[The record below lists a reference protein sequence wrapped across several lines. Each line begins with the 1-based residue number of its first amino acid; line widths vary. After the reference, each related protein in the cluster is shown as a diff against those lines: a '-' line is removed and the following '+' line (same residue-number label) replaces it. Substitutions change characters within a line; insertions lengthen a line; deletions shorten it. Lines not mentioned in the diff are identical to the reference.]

1 MFDILYQDD
10 DLIAINK
17 PPGILVHRTSISE
30 DTVFVLQL
38 LRDQIGQHIY
48 PVHRL
53 DRPTSG
59 VLVFAKN
66 KETAQYLGQQFMEGK
81 IAKTYLAVVR
91 GFVLEKE
98 VVDYPL
104 KKKNGVAQDTM
115 THYKRLAQVELPWA
129 INRYPTSRY
138 SLVKVEPKT
147 GKWHQIRRH
156 FSHLRHPIIGDHRHG
171 DNKHNNYFR
180 ETLGVGRMLLHAS
193 ELSLELAD
201 GQKLVFV
208 APLDKEFLVGLKLLG
223 MATEDMST

>member
-10 DLIAINK
+10 NLITINK
-17 PPGILVHRTSISE
+17 PPGILVHRTNISE

-38 LRDQIGQHIY
+38 LRDQINQHIY

-66 KETAQYLGQQFMEGK
+66 KETAQYLGQQFMDGQIK
-81 IAKTYLAVVR
+81 KTYIAVVR
-91 GFVLEKE
+91 GFMPESDII
-98 VVDYPL
+98 DYPL
-104 KKKNGVAQDTM
+104 MKKNGVVQDAV
-115 THYKRLAQVELPWA
+115 THYKRLAQVELAWA
-129 INRYPTSRY
+129 VNRYPTSRY
-138 SLVKVEPKT
+138 SLMKVHPKT

-193 ELSLELAD
+193 EMSVVLAD
-201 GQKLVFV
+201 GQSITFT
-208 APLDKEFLVGLKLLG
+208 APLDEDFLAGLAVLG
-223 MATEDMST
+223 IAMEN